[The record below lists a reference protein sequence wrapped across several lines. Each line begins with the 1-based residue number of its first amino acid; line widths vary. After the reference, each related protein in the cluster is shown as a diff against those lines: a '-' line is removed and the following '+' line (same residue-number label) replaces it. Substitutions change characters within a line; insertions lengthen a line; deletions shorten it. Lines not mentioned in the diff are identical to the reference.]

1 MDVNLQSRKI
11 AFVQAFLKLEA
22 EHSIDLLEKVLEKE
36 MVDSPNF
43 SPMTLDELNSRIAK
57 SEKDFKDGKYISQE
71 ELEEKYK

>member
-43 SPMTLDELNSRIAK
+43 SPMSIDELNSRIAK

>member
-1 MDVNLQSRKI
+1 MDMNLQSRKI

-36 MVDSPNF
+36 MIDSPNF
-43 SPMTLDELNSRIAK
+43 SPMSIDELNSRIAK

>member
-36 MVDSPNF
+36 MIDSPNF
-43 SPMTLDELNSRIAK
+43 SPMSIDELNSRIAK

>member
-1 MDVNLQSRKI
+1 MNLQSRKI

-36 MVDSPNF
+36 MIDSPNF
-43 SPMTLDELNSRIAK
+43 SPMSIDELNSRIAK

>member
-43 SPMTLDELNSRIAK
+43 SPMSIDELNSRIAK
-57 SEKDFKDGKYISQE
+57 SEKDYKDGKYISQE